1 MQTGPKQMRAARRVL
16 AARRHGGAGCAH
28 ATPLDG
34 GGARRTPPP
43 AAALP
48 RPLRML
54 PCLPLL
60 LLLLLLACCACA
72 PAAALSH
79 EAAFAPRRSL
89 RALTRSAS
97 SPPPPPAPPSPP
109 PPPPAAPKPSPLA
122 AVLGGVGGTLAAI
135 AAVIWLLRRRARAS
149 AAAQAA
155 LRAFEKAAG
164 KPVAHGVP
172 VGPSHGL
179 ASLQRSVDALHD
191 ALQRQA
197 DSLRTASLLRTPAG
211 GAKRWDVFLS
221 YRREDHAL
229 VDIIADKLT
238 LAGLRVFVDRR
249 GAMAGKPFD
258 SELFAAIAAS
268 TTFTPVIT
276 LAALHALSEGGTRDQ
291 EGAADFALG
300 EALAALHL
308 WRCGVVSLVY
318 PLLVG
323 PEVPS
328 ATDARGSDWAP
339 LLGSDAFREARAAL
353 SSRPHAPT
361 LALVE
366 ALCTRHPGT
375 PPLAEDLRTA
385 SVRDLI
391 CGPHGGAAHRP
402 PPAAP
407 ASSEVEEVE
416 EVEEAAG
423 GYGAPSTLQCGL
435 LSFDACLLLGP
446 TRDMDLHIR
455 SRFAAHLRAALQ
467 RTAAEELGDDAAA
480 DAMAMLS
487 AAHVAPP
494 GSGPGGGAG
503 GGSGG
508 GGGGN
513 GALRVV
519 THSRIVSEASPEAL
533 IPWADI
539 TLREPVGQG
548 AFGTVHAALWGDT
561 PVAVKLLSLVA
572 PPRHALRQLQ
582 REGYLMASIRHPHV
596 CACFGLIIDPPRY
609 GLVLELCAG
618 GTLTDALLAEDETAA
633 AAALPGGASAA
644 AAAEAAAAA
653 ARAPPRLAPLSMAQ
667 RCRWGAQLAAGMAYL
682 HGRPPPLGPVI
693 HGDLK
698 SANLLLQQPGAMLKI
713 GDFGLAKLRMLTT
726 SSGVSAAAALAAGGA
741 CTVGWTAPEVLAAY
755 DARLTPESDMYAFGM
770 VLWELA
776 ARRLPWGRL
785 TAGEVIDL
793 VKAKG
798 QRPPLPADC
807 PLPLA
812 EIITR
817 CWAQSPEERP
827 AHFDGVGRVLAEL
840 AVEQAEHDA

>member
-1 MQTGPKQMRAARRVL
+1 V
-16 AARRHGGAGCAH
+16 
-28 ATPLDG
+28 
-34 GGARRTPPP
+34 
-43 AAALP
+43 
-48 RPLRML
+48 
-54 PCLPLL
+54 
-60 LLLLLLACCACA
+60 
-72 PAAALSH
+72 
-79 EAAFAPRRSL
+79 
-89 RALTRSAS
+89 
-97 SPPPPPAPPSPP
+97 
-109 PPPPAAPKPSPLA
+109 
-122 AVLGGVGGTLAAI
+122 AAI
-135 AAVIWLLRRRARAS
+135 IAVILLLRRRARAS
-149 AAAQAA
+149 AAAQVA

-164 KPVAHGVP
+164 GKPVAHGYA
-172 VGPSHGL
+172 VGPSTGL

-197 DSLRTASLLRTPAG
+197 DSLRSASLLGSPRA
-211 GAKRWDVFLS
+211 AKRWDVFLS

-258 SELFAAIAAS
+258 SELFAAIASS

-308 WRCGVVSLVY
+308 WRCGVVPLVY

-328 ATDARGSDWAP
+328 ATDVRGSDWAP
-339 LLGSDAFREARAAL
+339 LLGSEAFRDARAAL
-353 SSRPHAPT
+353 SARPHAPT

-366 ALCTRHPGT
+366 ALCQRHPGT
-375 PPLAEDLRTA
+375 PPLAEDLRNA

-402 PPAAP
+402 AP
-407 ASSEVEEVE
+407 VSESSEVEEV
-416 EVEEAAG
+416 G
-423 GYGAPSTLQCGL
+423 SAPSTLQCGL

-467 RTAAEELGDDAAA
+467 RTAAEAGEDEDAGGDAFAA
-480 DAMAMLS
+480 LS
-487 AAHVAPP
+487 AAHARAHGGAFADG
-494 GSGPGGGAG
+494 GSGSGAG
-503 GGSGG
+503 GG
-508 GGGGN
+508 N
-513 GALRVV
+513 TVAGAAQRVA
-519 THSRIVSEASPEAL
+519 HSRIVSEAAPEAL

-539 TLREPVGQG
+539 TLQQPVGQG

-572 PPRHALRQLQ
+572 PPRHVLRQLQ

-596 CACFGLIIDPPRY
+596 CACFGLIVDPPRY

-618 GTLTDALLAEDETAA
+618 GTLTDALLAEDESAVALAA
-633 AAALPGGASAA
+633 AAPGASAA
-644 AAAEAAAAA
+644 DAAVVA

-682 HGRPPPLGPVI
+682 HGRPPPLGPVV

-698 SANLLLQQPGAMLKI
+698 SPNLLLQQPGAMLKI
-713 GDFGLAKLRMLTT
+713 ADFGLAKLRLLTT
-726 SSGVSAAAALAAGGA
+726 SSGVSAAAAVAAGGA

-755 DARLTPESDMYAFGM
+755 DARLSPESDMYAFGM

-798 QRPPLPADC
+798 QRPPMPADC
-807 PLPLA
+807 PRPLA

-817 CWAQSPEERP
+817 CWAQAPVERP